1 MTTSWLNSTTPNNTI
16 GYDWRQIMEDR
27 YDTLRIL
34 AITELAVAFI
44 IYVLGQGV
52 ESVYTAYIFMVIF
65 IGESL

>member
-1 MTTSWLNSTTPNNTI
+1 
-16 GYDWRQIMEDR
+16 MEDR